1 MRRELRIFICIC
13 VSIFGLFNVCDSSEY
28 YGVDILQPFRS
39 HTAVGGKTHVLALI
53 SRNSGR
59 SSVNNANVLGH
70 HLELLVNDQAVF
82 ATVMANS
89 MFECV
94 LVDPTLTPGWN
105 TLTLQL
111 KGKDGGVLAH
121 SSRTVFMNPLGGEIV
136 ENSRFGARM
145 VYSSVLAVGVGA
157 QVLVSLAR
165 IDPYIM
171 TVLDAD
177 ASSCRVLGSPKYSRC
192 IPLHRVSDI
201 SLSLYYD
208 DTYISYEGLLEV
220 FGTASLD
227 ENVSGSNPATSQI
240 IRMALNMTQRTLWLW
255 APPASVPSLLSL
267 LHNYGRCITHYDLR
281 AGSIEPANSSGLPTV
296 DSAFGFDVGRTT
308 EELLARAGQHLLQVN
323 CTCVHD
329 PPPESRTAAS
339 RDAKEVVATVGPK
352 FGVSSIA
359 AADWR
364 VGRVHVHLRNACLL
378 RDGRSLLVFNNGS
391 QQEDIWGDVWDK
403 AASSEDYGFQYT
415 PLLLRP
421 VSVTGPSKYSIHCTV
436 SSDSILTFH
445 DVYQAR
451 T

>member
-1 MRRELRIFICIC
+1 MRTELRIVICIF
-13 VSIFGLFNVCDSSEY
+13 VSVFGLFCVCGSSEH
-28 YGVDILQPFRS
+28 YGVNILQPWRS
-39 HTAVGGKTHVLALI
+39 HTAVGGKLHFLALI
-53 SRNSGR
+53 SRSSGR
-59 SSVNNANVLGH
+59 SSVNDANVLGH
-70 HLELLVNDQAVF
+70 RLELLVGDEAVF
-82 ATVMANS
+82 ATVMSNS

-94 LVDPTLTPGWN
+94 LVDPTLAPGWN

-111 KGKDGGVLAH
+111 KGEDGSVLAN
-121 SSRTVFMNPLGGEIV
+121 SSRAIFMNPLGGEVV
-136 ENSRFGARM
+136 ENSRSGATM
-145 VYSSVLAVGVGA
+145 DYSSVLAVGVGA
-157 QVLVSLAR
+157 QVLVGLAR

-171 TVLDAD
+171 TVLDAV
-177 ASSCRVLGSPKYSRC
+177 ASSCNVLSSPKYSRC
-192 IPLHRVSDI
+192 VSLHRPSDI

-208 DTYISYEGLLEV
+208 HTYISYEGLLGV
-220 FGTASLD
+220 FGSAPLD
-227 ENVSGSNPATSQI
+227 NNVSDSNPGASEI
-240 IRMALNMTQRTLWLW
+240 IRMALNMTRRTLWLW
-255 APPASVPSLLSL
+255 APPAAVPALLSL

-323 CTCVHD
+323 CTSTCVHD

-378 RDGRSLLVFNNGS
+378 QDGRSLVVFTNGS

-421 VSVTGPSKYSIHCTV
+421 VSVTGPSKCSI
-436 SSDSILTFH
+436 
-445 DVYQAR
+445 R
-451 T
+451 